1 MGSTQIM
8 VESAQN
14 CSIYFRSL
22 EVKNVRCFGERQI
35 LELVDGEGRLAQW
48 TLLLGANGVGKTTLL
63 ECLAW
68 MRPVPRKG
76 DDASDPSKADDA
88 SDPSKADDASDPSK
102 ADDASDPIQIP
113 LTNEENE
120 VLKSLLRAGTET
132 EVEVDLSA
140 TLAIGGNLGE
150 PAQPGRDV
158 KTSVRMRG
166 RDGRLVSMVP
176 TVKID
181 DSKRLPSG
189 ELPVFVYGATRHMGH
204 DNLDKDQ
211 LADDSLVSRFSIPT
225 ELYDAEEI
233 LLDLDYLA
241 LKEGNQN
248 ARSSER
254 LAQVKRILAS
264 VLPDVTDATGIEILG
279 PKPLRPSE
287 SRGGVT
293 FETPYGSVPLSGLSL
308 GYKTTLAW
316 ALDLAARLYR
326 RYPDSANP
334 LAEPAVVLV
343 DEIDLH
349 LHPRWQ
355 REITADLAE
364 HFPATQFIA
373 TAHSPVMAQ
382 STVDA
387 KLVVLRRD
395 GDRVTINSHPQ
406 FVEGWRVDQILTS
419 DLFGVAARSPA
430 IERLIEDRY
439 VLLSKDERTVSEER
453 RLQEL
458 DEQLNDLP
466 VASRPEDD
474 AAMKLIR
481 QAAKLVEERG
491 LAFPDDGDRV
501 ILEPRDK

>member
-1 MGSTQIM
+1 MAA
-8 VESAQN
+8 SAQN
-14 CSIYFRSL
+14 HSIYFRSL
-22 EVKNVRCFGERQI
+22 ELKNVRCFGERQI
-35 LELVDGEGRLAQW
+35 LELEDGEGRLAQW
-48 TLLLGANGVGKTTLL
+48 TLLLGENGVGKTTLL

-76 DDASDPSKADDA
+76 DDVPDTSRADDA
-88 SDPSKADDASDPSK
+88 SDPSKG
-102 ADDASDPIQIP
+102 DDASDPIQVP

-120 VLKSLLRAGTET
+120 VLKSLLRAGAET
-132 EVEVDLSA
+132 KVELDLGA
-140 TLAIGGNLGE
+140 TLTIGGSLGE
-150 PAQPGRDV
+150 PAQPGQDV
-158 KTSVRMRG
+158 KTNVRMQG
-166 RDGRLVSMVP
+166 RNGRLHSMDP
-176 TVKID
+176 TVEVG
-181 DSKRLPSG
+181 DSVSLPG
-189 ELPVFVYGATRHMGH
+189 VELPVFVYGATRHMGH
-204 DNLDKDQ
+204 DNLEKDQ

-225 ELYDAEEI
+225 ELYDAEEM
-233 LLDLDYLA
+233 LLNLDYLA

-248 ARSSER
+248 ASSSER
-254 LAQVKRILAS
+254 LEQVKRLLAS
-264 VLPDVTDATGIEILG
+264 ILPGVAHAKGIKILG
-279 PKPLRPSE
+279 PKPLRPSD

-293 FETPYGSVPLSGLSL
+293 FETPYGPVPLSGLSL

-355 REITADLAE
+355 RDITADLAK

-382 STVDA
+382 SSDDA

-395 GDRVTINSHPQ
+395 GDRVTINSRPQ

-419 DLFGVAARSPA
+419 ELFGVAARSPT

-439 VLLSKDERTVSEER
+439 ALLSNDQRTASEER
-453 RLQEL
+453 RLQDL

-466 VASRPEDD
+466 VASCPEDE
-474 AAMKLIR
+474 AAMKLIL
-481 QAAKLVEERG
+481 QAAELVKVRG
-491 LAFPDDGDRV
+491 LTPPDDGDG
-501 ILEPRDK
+501 

>member
-1 MGSTQIM
+1 MA
-8 VESAQN
+8 ESAQN
-14 CSIYFRSL
+14 RSIYFRSL

-35 LELVDGEGRLAQW
+35 LELVNDEDRLAQW
-48 TLLLGANGVGKTTLL
+48 TLLLGDNGVGKTTLL

-68 MRPVPRKG
+68 MRPVPRKA
-76 DDASDPSKADDA
+76 DDVSDTSKSEDASDLSKADDA
-88 SDPSKADDASDPSK
+88 SDPV
-102 ADDASDPIQIP
+102 QIP

-132 EVEVDLSA
+132 EVELDLRA

-150 PAQPGRDV
+150 PAQAERDV
-158 KTSVRMRG
+158 RTSVRMRG
-166 RDGRLVSMVP
+166 RDGRLVSMDP
-176 TVKID
+176 KVKVD
-181 DSKRLPSG
+181 DSASLPSG

-204 DNLDKDQ
+204 DNLERDH

-241 LKEGNQN
+241 LKEGNRN
-248 ARSSER
+248 KRSNER
-254 LAQVKRILAS
+254 LAQIKRILAS
-264 VLPDVTDATGIEILG
+264 ILPGVPNEKGIEILG
-279 PKPLRPSE
+279 PKPLRSSD

-293 FETPYGSVPLSGLSL
+293 FKTPYGTVPLSGLSL
-308 GYKTTLAW
+308 GYQTTLAW

-326 RYPDSANP
+326 RYPESANP

-355 REITADLAE
+355 REITADLAK

-382 STVDA
+382 SPVDA

-395 GDRVTINSHPQ
+395 GDRVTINSRPQ

-430 IERLIEDRY
+430 IERLIEERY
-439 VLLSKDERTVSEER
+439 DLLRKGEKTPLDKR
-453 RLQEL
+453 RLREL
-458 DEQLNDLP
+458 DSRLNDLP
-466 VASRPEDD
+466 VAIRPEDD
-474 AAMKLIR
+474 EAMKLIR
-481 QAAKLVEERG
+481 QAAELIGERKIPT
-491 LAFPDDGDRV
+491 ADEDDNEIVKPLDT
-501 ILEPRDK
+501 